1 MMLRKKKEVKIAFL
15 RRSIGV
21 FTTNVFSMVL
31 AMLAGIIIA
40 RRLGPDLRGYYGL
53 IIFSVSILVSFGQ
66 LGTPTAIVYFTGRSK
81 YPKEEILT
89 FILVAS
95 LSIGSLL
102 AITFLILYPMIPGKW
117 ANINREIMLIGIA
130 STPFFFLQ
138 NFVSRFLLSMMK
150 VRQSN
155 LVNLIRSS
163 LYLIL
168 VLILLLLLKGD
179 LKASV
184 ISYSA
189 SIITASL
196 IAIFVFT
203 KDIKPALR
211 IRSELVRD
219 AFKYGFKAYMINTLN
234 FLNYRLDIFLI
245 QHFLSTSE
253 LSFYQIAVGLSEKLW
268 YIPNALSAIL
278 FPTLL
283 MQKEFSTKL
292 TEKVCR
298 HSIFIMFIA
307 SIPVI
312 IFARTLIALFYGN
325 PYLPTVSALYSIL
338 LGIVLYPIF
347 KFLTVDFA
355 AREKLGIGIGAS
367 LAGVIVN
374 LALNILLIPR
384 YGIVG
389 AGIATSVSY
398 SLMSLILIT
407 TFTHVN
413 KASLKDIIL
422 IKKEDFN
429 DYRGLIKK
437 LQNRPSTPQEAE
449 KLPDN
454 YT

>member
-1 MMLRKKKEVKIAFL
+1 MAL
-15 RRSIGV
+15 
-21 FTTNVFSMVL
+21 SMI
-31 AMLAGIIIA
+31 AGIIIA

-66 LGTPTAIVYFTGRSK
+66 LGTPTAIAYFTGKDK

-89 FILVAS
+89 FILVVS
-95 LSIGSLL
+95 LTIGSLL
-102 AITFLILYPMIPGKW
+102 AITFFMLYPMIPGKW
-117 ANINREIMLIGIA
+117 ANIDRGVMLIGIA

-138 NFVSRFLLSMMK
+138 NFISRFLLSMMK

-155 LVNLIRSS
+155 IVNLVRSS

-168 VLILLLLLKGD
+168 VLTLLLLLKGS

-184 ISYSA
+184 VSYSA
-189 SIITASL
+189 SIIIASI
-196 IAIFVFT
+196 IAVLVFT
-203 KDIKPALR
+203 RDIRPKLR
-211 IRSELVRD
+211 VSGELAKD
-219 AFKYGFKAYMINTLN
+219 AFKYGFKAYMINILN

-245 QHFLSTSE
+245 QHFLTTSE

-268 YIPNALSAIL
+268 YIPNALSAVL

-292 TEKVCR
+292 TERVCR
-298 HSIFIMFIA
+298 HSLFIMLITA
-307 SIPVI
+307 IPVI
-312 IFARTLIALFYGN
+312 VFARTAISLFYGK
-325 PYLPTVSALYSIL
+325 PYLPTASALYSIL

-374 LALNILLIPR
+374 LILNILLIPR
-384 YGIVG
+384 YGIIG

-398 SLMSLILIT
+398 SLMSLILIM
-407 TFTHVN
+407 TFTHTN

-422 IKKEDFN
+422 IKKEDFD

-437 LQNRPSTPQEAE
+437 LQARPSTARETEQ
-449 KLPDN
+449 LPDN